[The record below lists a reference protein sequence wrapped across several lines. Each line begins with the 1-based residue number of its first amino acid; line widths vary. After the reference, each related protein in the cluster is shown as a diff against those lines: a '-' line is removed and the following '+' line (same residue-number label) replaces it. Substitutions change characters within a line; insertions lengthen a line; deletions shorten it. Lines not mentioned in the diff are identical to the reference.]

1 MSCDFVI
8 RSDGSEIQRF
18 QSPDYPLRIEKD
30 FLSTYPNY
38 SYLSH
43 WHDEVEMISV
53 KSGEMT
59 YHVNGRHIL
68 LREGEGIF
76 VNARQLHYGSGD
88 RECEFLCL
96 TFHPMLLC
104 SNTLIETKYV
114 RPMLEDPGL
123 AFMTLSE
130 EKPDQLP
137 LLEKLDQM
145 FEVDR
150 GEKDLLRQQAILFE
164 IWDELVHL
172 SGLECEAKKP
182 PASRL
187 TALREMISFIH
198 RNYGKKISLDEIS
211 HAGSV
216 GRTSCCKLFNE
227 YTNLSPLAYLTDYRL
242 ERACELLA
250 KTDLSMTEI
259 GQEVGLSTPSYF
271 AKIFRERFGQT
282 PRDFRRMQ
290 AKQKQALQSEE
301 KTVSPK
307 S

>member
-53 KSGEMT
+53 KRGEMT
-59 YHVNGRHIL
+59 YHVNDRHIL

-104 SNTLIETKYV
+104 SNTLLETKYI

-123 AFMTLSE
+123 AFMTFSE
-130 EKPDQLP
+130 ENSDQHP
-137 LLEKLDQM
+137 VLEKLDQM
-145 FEVDR
+145 FEEDR
-150 GEKDLLRQQAILFE
+150 GERDLLRQQAILFE
-164 IWDELVHL
+164 IWDMLFQL
-172 SGLECEAKKP
+172 SGLEHETGKS

-187 TALREMISFIH
+187 TALKEMISFIQK
-198 RNYGKKISLDEIS
+198 NYARKISLDEIS

-216 GRTSCCKLFNE
+216 GRTSCCKLFRK

-250 KTDLSMTEI
+250 RTDLSVTEI

-271 AKIFRERFGQT
+271 TKIFRERFGQT
-282 PRDFRRMQ
+282 PRDFRRTQ
-290 AKQKQALQSEE
+290 VNQRQALQSAE
-301 KTVSPK
+301 KTVSLK